1 MKYFLLLIFLVLSGW
16 VILEA
21 NLGYDN
27 ILVDFIRS
35 IDHGDKIAHFL
46 LFGTFTF
53 LLNLALSLRSF
64 RVGRMDI
71 LIGSLI
77 VLLIAMV
84 EEFSQIIIPFRVF
97 NWWDML
103 SNTLGIIVFSFL
115 SILFFHKKGQFA
127 F

>member
-1 MKYFLLLIFLVLSGW
+1 MKYILLVLFLLFAGW

-27 ILVDFIRS
+27 ALVDFIRS
-35 IDHGDKIAHFL
+35 IEHGDKIAHFL
-46 LFGTFTF
+46 LFGSFTF
-53 LLNLALSLRSF
+53 LLNLALSLRTYK
-64 RVGRMDI
+64 VGKLEF

-103 SNTLGIIVFSFL
+103 SNTLGIIVFSYL
-115 SILFFHKKGQFA
+115 SIFFYHKKGQLA